1 LEAVKG
7 VRASWVETYV
17 QGWVVLEYGEIEVS
31 QLGHQ
36 LDFAQVLHSEDASV
50 EALKH
55 LVVDAEG
62 SRHHIGFDVR
72 DYCSW
77 DPLDNFEVHLDDSL
91 VASKLVL
98 DQCVALAFPVSF
110 PASFQVEAVV
120 QDS

>member
-1 LEAVKG
+1 M
-7 VRASWVETYV
+7 
-17 QGWVVLEYGEIEVS
+17 VLEYVEIEVS

-36 LDFAQVLHSEDASV
+36 PDFVQVQHSEVASV
-50 EALKH
+50 EALKR
-55 LVVDAEG
+55 LVVDAAG

-77 DPLDNFEVHLDDSL
+77 DPLDNFEVHLGDFL

-120 QDS
+120 LDS